1 MRADALR
8 RRNALIDAAIEL
20 FRAQGPEVTLDRV
33 AERAGV
39 GIATLYRNFADK
51 DALAIAC
58 AERMGIAFLER
69 QQDINHRLEDADAAA
84 AQALV
89 HDYAQALLDI
99 GAATLV
105 PVFIPEQLS
114 ALDPTLLPE
123 LEKLI
128 VGGDLFIARGQA
140 AGAIGPGVTHLEFVT
155 GLLALAR
162 PRTVDLA
169 EYQPDIEAQMVDLY
183 LAGVRAGHQ
192 E

>member
-20 FRAQGPEVTLDRV
+20 FRTQGPEVTLDRV

-169 EYQPDIEAQMVDLY
+169 
-183 LAGVRAGHQ
+183 GVRAGHQ

>member
-20 FRAQGPEVTLDRV
+20 FRTQGPEVTLDRV

-140 AGAIGPGVTHLEFVT
+140 AGAISPGVTHLEFVT

>member
-20 FRAQGPEVTLDRV
+20 FRTQGPEVTLDRV

-58 AERMGIAFLER
+58 IERMGIAFLER

-99 GAATLV
+99 GAATLI

-128 VGGDLFIARGQA
+128 AGGDLFIARVQA
-140 AGAIGPGVTHLEFVT
+140 AGVIGPGVTHLEFVT
-155 GLLALAR
+155 GLLALTR

-169 EYQPDIEAQMVDLY
+169 EYQPDIEARMVDLY

>member
-20 FRAQGPEVTLDRV
+20 FRTQGPEVTLDRV

-58 AERMGIAFLER
+58 IERMGIAFLER

-99 GAATLV
+99 GAATLI

-123 LEKLI
+123 LENLI
-128 VGGDLFIARGQA
+128 AGGDLFIARGQA

-155 GLLALAR
+155 GLLALTR

-169 EYQPDIEAQMVDLY
+169 EYQPDIEARMVDLY

>member
-114 ALDPTLLPE
+114 ALDRTLLPE

>member
-128 VGGDLFIARGQA
+128 VGGDLFIARGQV

>member
-20 FRAQGPEVTLDRV
+20 FRTQGPEVTLDRV

-89 HDYAQALLDI
+89 NDYAQALLDI

>member
-20 FRAQGPEVTLDRV
+20 FRTQGPEVTLDRV

-84 AQALV
+84 VQALV

>member
-8 RRNALIDAAIEL
+8 RRDALIDAAIEL
-20 FRAQGPEVTLDRV
+20 FRTQGPEVTLDRV

-58 AERMGIAFLER
+58 TERMGLAFLER
-69 QQDINHRLEDADAAA
+69 QQDINHQLEDADAAA

-105 PVFIPEQLS
+105 PVFVPEQLS

-128 VGGDLFIARGQA
+128 AGGDRFIARGQA

-155 GLLALAR
+155 GLLALTR

>member
-20 FRAQGPEVTLDRV
+20 FRTQGPEVTLDRV

>member
-20 FRAQGPEVTLDRV
+20 FRTQGPEVTLDRV

-58 AERMGIAFLER
+58 IERMGIAFLER

-99 GAATLV
+99 GAATLI
-105 PVFIPEQLS
+105 PVFIPERLS

-128 VGGDLFIARGQA
+128 AGGDLFIARGQA

-155 GLLALAR
+155 GLLALTR

-169 EYQPDIEAQMVDLY
+169 EYQPDIEARMVDLY

>member
-20 FRAQGPEVTLDRV
+20 FRTQGPEVTLDRV

-58 AERMGIAFLER
+58 IERMGIAFLER

-99 GAATLV
+99 GAATLI
-105 PVFIPEQLS
+105 PVFIPERLS
-114 ALDPTLLPE
+114 ALDPTLLHE
-123 LEKLI
+123 LENLI
-128 VGGDLFIARGQA
+128 AGGDLFIARGQA
-140 AGAIGPGVTHLEFVT
+140 AGVIGPGVTHLEFVT
-155 GLLALAR
+155 GLLALTR

-169 EYQPDIEAQMVDLY
+169 EYQPDIEARMVDLY

>member
-99 GAATLV
+99 GAASLV

>member
-20 FRAQGPEVTLDRV
+20 FRTQGPEVTLDRV

-58 AERMGIAFLER
+58 IERMGIAFLER

-99 GAATLV
+99 GAATLI

-123 LEKLI
+123 LENLI
-128 VGGDLFIARGQA
+128 TGGDLFIARGQA

-155 GLLALAR
+155 GLLAITR

-169 EYQPDIEAQMVDLY
+169 EYQPDIEARMVDLY

>member
-8 RRNALIDAAIEL
+8 RRNALIDATIEL
-20 FRAQGPEVTLDRV
+20 FRTQGPEVTLDRV

-58 AERMGIAFLER
+58 IERMGIAFLER
-69 QQDINHRLEDADAAA
+69 QQDINHRLEDADAAV

-99 GAATLV
+99 GAATLI

-128 VGGDLFIARGQA
+128 AGGDLFIARGQA
-140 AGAIGPGVTHLEFVT
+140 AGVIGPGVTHLEFVT
-155 GLLALAR
+155 GLLALTR

-169 EYQPDIEAQMVDLY
+169 EYQPDIEARMVDLY

>member
-8 RRNALIDAAIEL
+8 RRDALIDAAIEL
-20 FRAQGPEVTLDRV
+20 FRTQGPEVTLDRV

-58 AERMGIAFLER
+58 TERMGLAFLER

-105 PVFIPEQLS
+105 PVF
-114 ALDPTLLPE
+114 
-123 LEKLI
+123 
-128 VGGDLFIARGQA
+128 GLFR
-140 AGAIGPGVTHLEFVT
+140 F
-155 GLLALAR
+155 
-162 PRTVDLA
+162 
-169 EYQPDIEAQMVDLY
+169 
-183 LAGVRAGHQ
+183 
-192 E
+192 

>member
-20 FRAQGPEVTLDRV
+20 FRAQGPEFTLDRV

-51 DALAIAC
+51 AALAIAC

>member
-20 FRAQGPEVTLDRV
+20 FRTQGPEVTLDRV

-58 AERMGIAFLER
+58 IERMGIAFLER

-99 GAATLV
+99 GAATLI
-105 PVFIPEQLS
+105 PVFIPERLS
-114 ALDPTLLPE
+114 ALDPTLLHE

-128 VGGDLFIARGQA
+128 AGGDFFIARGQA

-155 GLLALAR
+155 GLLAITR

-169 EYQPDIEAQMVDLY
+169 EYQPDIEARMVDLY

>member
-20 FRAQGPEVTLDRV
+20 FRTQGPEVTLDRV

-58 AERMGIAFLER
+58 IERMGIAFLER

-99 GAATLV
+99 GAATLI
-105 PVFIPEQLS
+105 PVFIPERLS

-128 VGGDLFIARGQA
+128 AGGDLFIARGQA
-140 AGAIGPGVTHLEFVT
+140 AGVIGPGVTHLEFVT
-155 GLLALAR
+155 GLLALTR

-169 EYQPDIEAQMVDLY
+169 EYQPDIEARMVDLY

>member
-51 DALAIAC
+51 AALAIAC

>member
-20 FRAQGPEVTLDRV
+20 FRTQGPEVTLDRV

-58 AERMGIAFLER
+58 IERMGIAFLER

-99 GAATLV
+99 GAATLI
-105 PVFIPEQLS
+105 PVFIPERLS
-114 ALDPTLLPE
+114 ALDPTLLHE

-128 VGGDLFIARGQA
+128 AGGDLFIARGQA

-155 GLLALAR
+155 GLLAITR

-169 EYQPDIEAQMVDLY
+169 EYQPDIEARMVDLY

>member
-20 FRAQGPEVTLDRV
+20 FRTQGPEVTLDRV

-58 AERMGIAFLER
+58 IERMGIAFLER
-69 QQDINHRLEDADAAA
+69 QQDINHRLEDTDAAA

-99 GAATLV
+99 GAATLI
-105 PVFIPEQLS
+105 PVFIPERLS

-128 VGGDLFIARGQA
+128 AGGDLFIARGQA

-155 GLLALAR
+155 GLLAITR

-169 EYQPDIEAQMVDLY
+169 EYQPDIEARMVDLY

>member
-20 FRAQGPEVTLDRV
+20 FRTQGPEVTLDRV

-114 ALDPTLLPE
+114 ALDRTLLPE

>member
-20 FRAQGPEVTLDRV
+20 FRTQGPEVTLDRV

-169 EYQPDIEAQMVDLY
+169 AYQPDIEAQMVDLY

>member
-20 FRAQGPEVTLDRV
+20 FRTQGPEVTLDRV

-58 AERMGIAFLER
+58 IERMGIAFLER

-99 GAATLV
+99 GAATLI
-105 PVFIPEQLS
+105 PVFIPERLS

-123 LEKLI
+123 LENLI
-128 VGGDLFIARGQA
+128 AGGDLFIARGQA

-155 GLLALAR
+155 GLLAITR

-169 EYQPDIEAQMVDLY
+169 EYQPDIEARMVDLY

>member
-58 AERMGIAFLER
+58 AGRMGIAFLER

>member
-20 FRAQGPEVTLDRV
+20 FRTQGPEVTLDRV

-58 AERMGIAFLER
+58 IERMGIAFLER

-99 GAATLV
+99 GAATLI

-128 VGGDLFIARGQA
+128 AGGDLFIARGQA

-155 GLLALAR
+155 GLLALTR

-169 EYQPDIEAQMVDLY
+169 EYQPDIEARMVDLY

>member
-114 ALDPTLLPE
+114 ALDPTLLSE